1 MQEKEILEKFRE
13 TRSCRYIYSLLL
25 RPIKESTKRTILSI
39 EVNLSKRKEIV
50 NLIFQRSKSE
60 NTIALLL
67 HTTTV

>member
-13 TRSCRYIYSLLL
+13 TRSCRYIYILLL
-25 RPIKESTKRTILSI
+25 RPIKESTKRAILSI

-50 NLIFQRSKSE
+50 NLIFQRSE

>member
-13 TRSCRYIYSLLL
+13 TRSCRYILLL
-25 RPIKESTKRTILSI
+25 RPIKESTKRAILSI